1 MYEELNRFFFVKKIF
16 VAETWQKLKPIKD
29 KLNPFSRVNLKG
41 NQIGKIVLFEVRVSP
56 LSFTPLHKSVYYQYC
71 SLYIS

>member
-29 KLNPFSRVNLKG
+29 KFKS
-41 NQIGKIVLFEVRVSP
+41 LFQSQ
-56 LSFTPLHKSVYYQYC
+56 SQG
-71 SLYIS
+71 

>member
-29 KLNPFSRVNLKG
+29 KFKSLFRG